1 MAMADS
7 TIDRDLGI
15 DGVTEGVLY
24 VAGVGK
30 RPEGVDWKTASLP
43 IDPTGKKRRLRG

>member
-7 TIDRDLGI
+7 KIDRDLRI

-30 RPEGVDWKTASLP
+30 RPAGVDWKTASSP
-43 IDPTGKKRRLRG
+43 IDPTGKKRKIR